1 MSILLSLHTLSM
13 LLFHLAQHWYFSLGS
28 VIPPDATLVF
38 DVLLLDLWNKEDK
51 VQIRMLHRQQKCKRT
66 VMPTD
71 FVRYHYNGSLLVGN
85 VFESRWAKITN
96 LTFWERNDRKQ

>member
-1 MSILLSLHTLSM
+1 M
-13 LLFHLAQHWYFSLGS
+13 
-28 VIPPDATLVF
+28 F

-51 VQIRMLHRQQKCKRT
+51 VQIRMLHRPQKCTRT

-96 LTFWERNDRKQ
+96 VTFWEKNDGEQ